1 MIRQTVDFPL
11 GFTFGGFNDG
21 RFIWLWRRRGIF
33 LDVETYLTENAELL
47 LLIGDGA
54 GLQVA

>member
-1 MIRQTVDFPL
+1 MIRQTADSPL

-21 RFIWLWRRRGIF
+21 RFIWLWRRGAF

>member
-1 MIRQTVDFPL
+1 MIRQTADYPL
-11 GFTFGGFNDG
+11 GFTFGSSNDR
-21 RFIWLWRRRGIF
+21 RFIWLWRNGDF
-33 LDVETYLTENAELL
+33 LDVEIYLTDNAELL

>member
-1 MIRQTVDFPL
+1 MIRQTADYPL
-11 GFTFGGFNDG
+11 GFTFGGSNDG
-21 RFIWLWRRRGIF
+21 RFIWLWRNGSF
-33 LDVETYLTENAELL
+33 LDVETYLTDNAELL